1 VARTKTIGTPDAR
14 SRNRRKKKV
23 KRLPAIRRAKPQL
36 RRQQLIDAT
45 LECLAEFGHSGTTVR
60 VVCAR
65 AGLSPGMVK
74 LHFEGIDDLIA
85 ASYAYI
91 GKYVAD
97 IFEQAMIEAG
107 EDPLSRLRAVVDANF
122 QSPVLARNKLPIWL
136 SFWSLVPTNAEIR
149 KTHAMIYDRY
159 RERLGALI
167 ERIAASH
174 SLDLDVRRTVFAF
187 VAMIEGLWLQ
197 LCLEPSQFSLDTA
210 ESFAHSWI
218 DAMVA
223 GRFSPGAQGKPRSRR
238 PKRAGWALD
247 VRKKLQ

>member
-1 VARTKTIGTPDAR
+1 VTRTKTTKTPDAR
-14 SRNRRKKKV
+14 RRNRQKKNSK
-23 KRLPAIRRAKPQL
+23 KPPANGRAQPQL

-45 LECLAEFGHSGTTVR
+45 LESLAEFGHSGTTVR

-97 IFEQAMIEAG
+97 IFEQAMAEAG
-107 EDPLSRLRAVVDANF
+107 DDPLNRLRAVVDANF
-122 QSPVLARNKLPIWL
+122 QAPVLARNKLPIWL

-159 RERLGALI
+159 RERLGILI
-167 ERIAASH
+167 ERIAAAH

-197 LCLEPSQFSLDTA
+197 LCLEPSRFSLDTA

-223 GRFSPGAQGKPRSRR
+223 GRFSPGERDKRRSPK
-238 PKRAGWALD
+238 PKRAA
-247 VRKKLQ
+247 

>member
-1 VARTKTIGTPDAR
+1 VAKTNTTGMSDAPF
-14 SRNRRKKKV
+14 RNRSKKKS
-23 KRLPAIRRAKPQL
+23 KRPPAIRRAQPQL

-65 AGLSPGMVK
+65 AGVSPGMVK
-74 LHFEGIDDLIA
+74 LYFEGIDDLIA

-97 IFEQAMIEAG
+97 VFEQAMAEAG
-107 EDPLSRLRAVVDANF
+107 EDPLDRLRAVVDANF
-122 QSPVLARNKLPIWL
+122 RSPVLARNKLPIWL
-136 SFWSLVPTNAEIR
+136 SFWSLIPTHAEIR

-159 RERLGALI
+159 RQRLGQLI
-167 ERIAASH
+167 ERIAVSH
-174 SLDLDVRRTVFAF
+174 SLDLDIRRTVFAF

-197 LCLEPSQFSLDTA
+197 LCLEPSRFSIETA

-223 GRFSPGAQGKPRSRR
+223 GRFSPGALGNPGARR
-238 PKRAGWALD
+238 LKR
-247 VRKKLQ
+247 RR